1 MKTNITSYYRKH
13 DSFTKYV
20 ITNKP
25 RVKQLSG
32 LYAANRRYFGRRVL
46 DLACG
51 GGVLGFILERDKHR
65 YTGID
70 INPDMI
76 SSARNYARRVNS
88 RNRYITGDI
97 MQRKIEGTFDT
108 ICILGNA
115 LCHFSAYDLSR
126 ILQNMDGSYPK
137 TAYFIVDYRD
147 MVLLMFNK
155 RWNVKKRLVDNARGR
170 ISITEDCDTRAGFV
184 RVLGT
189 DFYGKSKVRFGHAI
203 WSPFIISAIMNA
215 FGWSLVRRRFS
226 KRWSGWLDIYRRSSL
241 PKLLAET
248 AFWSS

>member
-1 MKTNITSYYRKH
+1 MKRNITSYYGKH
-13 DSFTKYV
+13 DSFVRYL

-25 RVKQLSG
+25 RVKHLSG
-32 LYAANRRYFGRRVL
+32 LYASNRRYFGRRVL

-76 SSARNYARRVNS
+76 SSARNYAARVTS
-88 RNRYITGDI
+88 KNRFITGNI
-97 MQRKIEGTFDT
+97 IQMKIEGTFDT

-126 ILQNMDGSYPK
+126 ILQNIHVHCQR

-147 MVLLMFNK
+147 MVRLMFNK
-155 RWNVKKRLVDNARGR
+155 RWNVKKRLVDKARGR
-170 ISITEDCDTRAGFV
+170 ISTTKGCDTRAGFV
-184 RVLGT
+184 LVLGT
-189 DFYGKSKVRFGHAI
+189 DLYGKNKVRFSHAI
-203 WSPFIISAIMNA
+203 WSPFIISTIMNA
-215 FGWSLVRRRFS
+215 YGWSLIRRRFS
-226 KRWSGWLDIYRRSSL
+226 KRWSGWLDVYRRSSL
-241 PKLLAET
+241 LR
-248 AFWSS
+248 SS